1 MKKETNWEDVE
12 KYIVK
17 KCKVNDN
24 LLAVNMNDLLNKF
37 GTTRQNLHTK
47 LDRVLENKNYKKVG
61 EYILIKIKK

>member
-1 MKKETNWEDVE
+1 MKKETNWQDVE

-24 LLAVNMNDLLNKF
+24 LLAVNMNDLLKKF

>member
-1 MKKETNWEDVE
+1 MKKETNWQDVE

>member
-1 MKKETNWEDVE
+1 MKQETNWQDVE

-24 LLAVNMNDLLNKF
+24 LLAVNMNDLLKKF